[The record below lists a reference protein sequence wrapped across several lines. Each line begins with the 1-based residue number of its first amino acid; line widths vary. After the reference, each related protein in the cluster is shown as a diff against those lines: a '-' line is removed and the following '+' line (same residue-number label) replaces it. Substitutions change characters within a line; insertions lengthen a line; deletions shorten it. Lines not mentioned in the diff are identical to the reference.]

1 MITEVKAFEDWTND
15 QLKAY
20 ESVNEKINKYASE
33 KNAVIKDIKYQERYY
48 AGGTYVLANAIFE
61 HN

>member
-1 MITEVKAFEDWTND
+1 MITEVEAFEDWSND
-15 QLKAY
+15 KLNAY

-33 KNAVIKDIKYQERYY
+33 KNAVIKDVKYQESYY
-48 AGGTYVLANAIFE
+48 AGDTYVLANAIFE

>member
-1 MITEVKAFEDWTND
+1 MITEVKAFKDWSND
-15 QLKAY
+15 KLNAY

-33 KNAVIKDIKYQERYY
+33 KNAVIKDVKYQESYY
-48 AGGTYVLANAIFE
+48 AGDTYVLANAIFE